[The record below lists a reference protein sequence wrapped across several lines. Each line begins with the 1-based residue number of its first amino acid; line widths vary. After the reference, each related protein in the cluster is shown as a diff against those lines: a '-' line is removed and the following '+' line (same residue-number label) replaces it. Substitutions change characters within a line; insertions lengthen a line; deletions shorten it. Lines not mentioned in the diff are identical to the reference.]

1 MVAMVVDNTIFIS
14 PFDKALLSP
23 ALGDDARAN
32 PPFAKIPFSPKKVDM
47 MVRLFFILLP
57 KRQSVMSFVLHPS
70 SFILHPS
77 SFVSIVLLLTA
88 IYLIFW
94 LLASPLLCAL
104 FCLTASRRLSTT
116 SSDDTDPATALLL
129 DGQATDN

>member
-1 MVAMVVDNTIFIS
+1 
-14 PFDKALLSP
+14 
-23 ALGDDARAN
+23 
-32 PPFAKIPFSPKKVDM
+32 M

-70 SFILHPS
+70 SFILRIDSPS
-77 SFVSIVLLLTA
+77 SDSNLPD
-88 IYLIFW
+88 

-104 FCLTASRRLSTT
+104 FCLTASRRLS

>member
-70 SFILHPS
+70 SFILRIDSPS
-77 SFVSIVLLLTA
+77 SDSNLPD
-88 IYLIFW
+88 
-94 LLASPLLCAL
+94 LLASGFALALC
-104 FCLTASRRLSTT
+104 FV
-116 SSDDTDPATALLL
+116 LL
-129 DGQATDN
+129 DSKQTSVNDIFRRHRPGNSAAVGRTGN